1 MWTQKNYFSNL
12 LIWRFQWWPYFI
24 KMEPGYFLSCL
35 LNWSWLYKSV
45 NLQYKS
51 IFFCFVTFTEK
62 LSLYKYEMLYHC
74 ITTHSIIIS
83 ALYCKIWVI
92 TIIFKLL
99 TKEARNKLE
108 VGDDKRHLLNVV
120 DYHLQ
125 FQINWLKSTVR
136 SSVYDISIGTSK
148 SLFSKK

>member
-1 MWTQKNYFSNL
+1 M
-12 LIWRFQWWPYFI
+12 ICRFQRWTNFL
-24 KMEPGYFLSCL
+24 KMEYRYFLSCL
-35 LNWSWLYKSV
+35 LNLSWLYKSV

-51 IFFCFVTFTEK
+51 IFCFVTFTEK
-62 LSLYKYEMLYHC
+62 LTLYKYEMLYHC

-136 SSVYDISIGTSK
+136 SSAYDISIGTSK